1 MKNHTPCTVNV
12 SSETGRLR
20 AVLLHRPGVEIER
33 MTPMNCAHALYS
45 DILDRMNVDIEYS
58 RFCGVLEKWAQV
70 YYVED
75 ILEELLKNEEIKTST
90 TATGPSRCRE
100 APMNDWPRN
109 SWG

>member
-45 DILDRMNVDIEYS
+45 DILDRMNVDID
-58 RFCGVLEKWAQV
+58 VTKTT
-70 YYVED
+70 
-75 ILEELLKNEEIKTST
+75 ILKLGIGGNLNK
-90 TATGPSRCRE
+90 
-100 APMNDWPRN
+100 RN
-109 SWG
+109 SPGIGDDKVWGQLFGYNPLFTPVV